1 MFIVKTVNN
10 QQPIGIIERIFEG
23 VKSSIKMLELLMNI
37 YLLAQSAPAKAT
49 SDPSKPCR
57 YTASDNGVSSKPTE
71 HKQGQKE
78 AV

>member
-1 MFIVKTVNN
+1 V
-10 QQPIGIIERIFEG
+10 

-37 YLLAQSAPAKAT
+37 YLLARSVSAKAT

-57 YTASDNGVSSKPTE
+57 CTASDNGVSSEPTE